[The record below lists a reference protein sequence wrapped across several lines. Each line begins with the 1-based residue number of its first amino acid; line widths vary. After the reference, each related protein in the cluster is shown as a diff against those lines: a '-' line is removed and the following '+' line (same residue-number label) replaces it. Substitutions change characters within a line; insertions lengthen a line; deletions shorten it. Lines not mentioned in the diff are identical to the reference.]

1 MHNNKNSFDRTAA
14 SPRHFLEIAHLNP
27 DELRQILATSL
38 AEKQKIAHLPAA
50 SRKAAYFD
58 SSRPMQGRT
67 LAMIFE
73 RKSTRTRISF
83 DLAMRQ
89 LGGEVIVLNAEE
101 IQLARDETLADTARV
116 MSRYVDAI
124 MIRAANETTLLE
136 LAQNASIPVI
146 NGLTNKSHPCQIMA
160 DLLTFEEKR
169 GSLKGRKIAW
179 VGDANNVCTSW
190 IHAAILLGAELHV
203 ATPPE
208 FAPVANVVA
217 WARTKE
223 AELGTSGGRLVLSTT
238 ATPAVDGADLVITD
252 TFVSMGDEGDAARR
266 LKLLAPF
273 QVTSNLLIHAAQ
285 DALFMH
291 CLPAHRGEEVTS
303 EVIDGPH
310 SVVWDEAENRTHA
323 QRNILRWCLA

>member
-1 MHNNKNSFDRTAA
+1 MPSKSTPQNQ
-14 SPRHFLEIAHLNP
+14 PRHFIEIMQLSP
-27 DELRQILATSL
+27 TDLRGIIAATLAD
-38 AEKQKIAHLPAA
+38 KKKAA
-50 SRKAAYFD
+50 NAPESKRKAAYFD
-58 SSRPMQGRT
+58 PARPMHGRT

-116 MSRYVDAI
+116 MSRYVDVI
-124 MIRAANETTLLE
+124 MIRAAHESTLLE

-146 NGLTNKSHPCQIMA
+146 NGLTNKSHPCQVMA
-160 DLLTFEEKR
+160 DLVTFEEKR
-169 GSLKGRKIAW
+169 GAIKNHKIAW
-179 VGDANNVCTSW
+179 VGDANNVCNSW
-190 IHAAILLGAELHV
+190 IHAAILLGAELHI

-208 FAPVANVVA
+208 FAPSANVIA
-217 WARTKE
+217 WARSKE
-223 AELGTSGGRLVLSTT
+223 TELKTDAGRIVLSNNA
-238 ATPAVDGADLVITD
+238 ATAVDGASLVITD

-273 QVTSNLLIHAAQ
+273 QVTTSLLQAAAK

-291 CLPAHRGEEVTS
+291 CLPAHRGEEVTG
-303 EVIDGPH
+303 EVIDGPQ
-310 SVVWDEAENRTHA
+310 SVAWDAAENRTHA
-323 QRNILRWCLA
+323 QRNILRWCLVE

>member
-1 MHNNKNSFDRTAA
+1 MPSEKTEKTTS
-14 SPRHFLEIAHLNP
+14 RHFLEISHLSP
-27 DELRQILATSL
+27 DQLRGILASSL
-38 AEKQKIAHLPAA
+38 ADKQKTASLPP
-50 SRKAAYFD
+50 SQRKAAYFD
-58 SSRPMQGRT
+58 QSRPMRGRT

-124 MIRAANETTLLE
+124 MIRAANESTLLE
-136 LAQNASIPVI
+136 LAQNAAIPVI
-146 NGLTNKSHPCQIMA
+146 NGLTNKSHPCQVMA

-169 GSLKGRKIAW
+169 GPIKGHKLAW
-179 VGDANNVCTSW
+179 VGDANNVCASW

-208 FAPVANVVA
+208 FAPSANLVA
-217 WARTKE
+217 WARDKE
-223 AELGTSGGRLVLSTT
+223 AELAAAGGRLILSNH
-238 ATPAVDGADLVITD
+238 ATGAVERAKLIITD

-273 QVTSNLLIHAAQ
+273 QVTTALLAHAAK

-303 EVIDGPH
+303 DVIDGPL

-323 QRNILRWCLA
+323 QRNILRWCLEG

>member
-1 MHNNKNSFDRTAA
+1 MASTNNTNTQ
-14 SPRHFLEIAHLNP
+14 PRHFLEISHLKP
-27 DELRQILATSL
+27 DDLREILAATL
-38 AEKQKIAHLPAA
+38 ADKQKNAA
-50 SRKAAYFD
+50 APPHMRKAAYFD
-58 SSRPMQGRT
+58 TTRPMQGRT

-73 RKSTRTRISF
+73 RKSTRTRVSF

-124 MIRAANETTLLE
+124 MIRAANETTMLE
-136 LAQNASIPVI
+136 LAQNAAIPVI

-160 DLLTFEEKR
+160 DLVTFEEKR
-169 GSLKGRKIAW
+169 GPIKGHKIAW

-190 IHAAILLGAELHV
+190 IQAAILLGAELHV

-208 FAPVANVVA
+208 FAPTANIVT
-217 WARTKE
+217 WARSKQS
-223 AELGTSGGRLVLSTT
+223 ELGAAGGRLVVSQS
-238 ATPAVDGADLVITD
+238 AASAVEGAALVITD
-252 TFVSMGDEGDAARR
+252 TFVSMGDEIDAARR
-266 LKLLAPF
+266 LKILAPF
-273 QVTSNLLIHAAQ
+273 QVTNALLSGAAK

-303 EVIDGPH
+303 DVIDGSH

-323 QRNILRWCLA
+323 QRNILRWCLGA